1 MNMSENKKKIKAKI
15 KIKTSQKTGSIAEAI
30 TTQQQKGTEPIAESS
45 VDEVRVTSEP
55 EKKETRAETSQVNRE
70 QNTPSSATQR
80 TVSDRGT
87 RPAADTRANV
97 PPRGPRTVFVDPSAP
112 VKPTAG
118 AGGTASRGAKK
129 GGKKKSHLREDII
142 KQKDSERVFFD
153 RTRNTKK
160 KGRNDSGPVSPSIPS
175 KIKITEFV
183 QVGELAR
190 KLNIKTPDLIAK
202 LMQMGVM
209 ATITQSIDAETA
221 TLVASEL
228 GAEVEVVSL
237 YDETVIA
244 DVTDEVV
251 DLEFR
256 PPVVTIM
263 GHVDHGK
270 TKLLDAL
277 RSTDIVAT
285 EAGGITQHIGAYQ
298 VQHPKGK
305 ITFLDT
311 PGHEAFTAMR
321 ARGAQITDIVVLVVA
336 ADDGVMPQTE
346 EAISHAKDAK
356 VPIIVA
362 INKIDKPDANIE
374 KVKQALMKYE
384 LVPEEWGG
392 STVFVEVS
400 ALQKLNLDK
409 LEDAILTQAEIME
422 LKANPNRSGIGTVIE
437 AKLDQGRGPVATI
450 LISNGT
456 LKVGDA
462 FLVGLESGKVR
473 AMIND
478 RAQSMK
484 EAGPAT
490 PVEILGLSGVPNAGD
505 PFHVMDSEREAK
517 GIMEKRQE
525 LARQQQAQKIKKVRL
540 ENLNEVIEEGKV
552 QELKVIIK
560 ADVRGSVEALQT
572 SLEKLSSGEIRVQV
586 IFGGTGEISDSDINL
601 ASAANAMIIAFNTR
615 ANNKVRELA
624 SREGIEIKSYNII
637 YQAIDEIK
645 SAIAGMLSPDVS
657 ESLTGEIEIR
667 QIFKISQIGT
677 VGGAMVTSG
686 FVKRANQIRLVR
698 DGSIIFRG
706 KLKSLK
712 RFQDDVAEVKEGY
725 ECGVLLDGYN
735 DIKPGDIIESFEI
748 TETAR
753 SYEDLV
759 KKNEAKPAPKVNE

>member
-1 MNMSENKKKIKAKI
+1 
-15 KIKTSQKTGSIAEAI
+15 
-30 TTQQQKGTEPIAESS
+30 
-45 VDEVRVTSEP
+45 
-55 EKKETRAETSQVNRE
+55 
-70 QNTPSSATQR
+70 
-80 TVSDRGT
+80 
-87 RPAADTRANV
+87 
-97 PPRGPRTVFVDPSAP
+97 
-112 VKPTAG
+112 
-118 AGGTASRGAKK
+118 
-129 GGKKKSHLREDII
+129 
-142 KQKDSERVFFD
+142 
-153 RTRNTKK
+153 
-160 KGRNDSGPVSPSIPS
+160 
-175 KIKITEFV
+175 
-183 QVGELAR
+183 
-190 KLNIKTPDLIAK
+190 
-202 LMQMGVM
+202 
-209 ATITQSIDAETA
+209 
-221 TLVASEL
+221 
-228 GAEVEVVSL
+228 
-237 YDETVIA
+237 
-244 DVTDEVV
+244 
-251 DLEFR
+251 
-256 PPVVTIM
+256 
-263 GHVDHGK
+263 
-270 TKLLDAL
+270 
-277 RSTDIVAT
+277 
-285 EAGGITQHIGAYQ
+285 
-298 VQHPKGK
+298 
-305 ITFLDT
+305 
-311 PGHEAFTAMR
+311 
-321 ARGAQITDIVVLVVA
+321 
-336 ADDGVMPQTE
+336 
-346 EAISHAKDAK
+346 
-356 VPIIVA
+356 
-362 INKIDKPDANIE
+362 
-374 KVKQALMKYE
+374 MKYE

>member
-118 AGGTASRGAKK
+118 AGGIASRGAKK

>member
-1 MNMSENKKKIKAKI
+1 MSENKKKIKAKI

-285 EAGGITQHIGAYQ
+285 E
-298 VQHPKGK
+298 
-305 ITFLDT
+305 
-311 PGHEAFTAMR
+311 
-321 ARGAQITDIVVLVVA
+321 
-336 ADDGVMPQTE
+336 
-346 EAISHAKDAK
+346 
-356 VPIIVA
+356 
-362 INKIDKPDANIE
+362 
-374 KVKQALMKYE
+374 
-384 LVPEEWGG
+384 
-392 STVFVEVS
+392 
-400 ALQKLNLDK
+400 
-409 LEDAILTQAEIME
+409 
-422 LKANPNRSGIGTVIE
+422 
-437 AKLDQGRGPVATI
+437 
-450 LISNGT
+450 
-456 LKVGDA
+456 
-462 FLVGLESGKVR
+462 
-473 AMIND
+473 
-478 RAQSMK
+478 
-484 EAGPAT
+484 
-490 PVEILGLSGVPNAGD
+490 
-505 PFHVMDSEREAK
+505 
-517 GIMEKRQE
+517 
-525 LARQQQAQKIKKVRL
+525 
-540 ENLNEVIEEGKV
+540 
-552 QELKVIIK
+552 
-560 ADVRGSVEALQT
+560 
-572 SLEKLSSGEIRVQV
+572 
-586 IFGGTGEISDSDINL
+586 
-601 ASAANAMIIAFNTR
+601 
-615 ANNKVRELA
+615 
-624 SREGIEIKSYNII
+624 
-637 YQAIDEIK
+637 
-645 SAIAGMLSPDVS
+645 
-657 ESLTGEIEIR
+657 
-667 QIFKISQIGT
+667 
-677 VGGAMVTSG
+677 
-686 FVKRANQIRLVR
+686 
-698 DGSIIFRG
+698 
-706 KLKSLK
+706 
-712 RFQDDVAEVKEGY
+712 
-725 ECGVLLDGYN
+725 
-735 DIKPGDIIESFEI
+735 
-748 TETAR
+748 
-753 SYEDLV
+753 
-759 KKNEAKPAPKVNE
+759 